1 MSGHHVAELV
11 SNERAHLD
19 RLLQLVREDPA
30 DPDAQFFFAAWLA
43 RQGSF
48 EEALEVLNKLT
59 RRQPNHPGIWLF
71 KATVLEQMGDPK
83 KAQAC
88 RTRAEQFLHPDDTP
102 PPTTAQVIAQLVKG
116 EADPPS
122 EPVRPV
128 PKARKRRVVLRAG

>member
-1 MSGHHVAELV
+1 MSGHHVAQLV

-30 DPDAQFFFAAWLA
+30 DPEAQFFFAAWLA
-43 RQGSF
+43 RQGNF

-59 RRQPNHPGIWLF
+59 RRHANHPGIWLF
-71 KATVLEQMGDPK
+71 KATVLEQMGDTK

-88 RTRAEQFLHPDDTP
+88 RTRAEQFLHPDDAP
-102 PPTTAQVIAQLVKG
+102 PPSPAQVIAQLGKA
-116 EADPPS
+116 EEEKPP

-128 PKARKRRVVLRAG
+128 PKGKKRRVAIRAG